1 MKKYRNFC
9 LISLGIII
17 AASIYPIYMGII
29 SLADYF
35 SNGFIEQANYPKYLI
50 PYAPM
55 CIAII
60 VSAALMPLAIR
71 LCKRFSLAV
80 TSVIGV
86 GGFLLAEKFFE
97 QIKVVVGYETL
108 RVDGWQLALC
118 FATPEVLEAQGDPI
132 YAENNP
138 TFKVHFYIIAI
149 VIILSVLGLLYG
161 YSKLFLEDKKELKK
175 PLLAGSISTVLFIG
189 LCILACFT
197 AFFRNGTLYISPL
210 SSFLTGAF
218 FIVFGITFGIY
229 ICSFLIGK
237 GKRCI
242 WISALTASL
251 TTLVMYIGELLLMGG
266 KLFVFGKGFFFSQIG
281 VIPFSPCD
289 ILIIFASGIITALI
303 AGLLNKEKVSQA

>member
-1 MKKYRNFC
+1 MKKYRNFY

-17 AASIYPIYMGII
+17 AASIYPIYMGVVA
-29 SLADYF
+29 LAEYF
-35 SNGFIEQANYPKYLI
+35 SEGFIEQANYPKYLI

-60 VSAALMPLAIR
+60 VAAALMPLTIK
-71 LCKRFSLAV
+71 LFKRFSLAV

-86 GGFLLAEKFFE
+86 GGFILAEKFFE
-97 QIKVVVGYETL
+97 QIKVVVRYETL
-108 RVDGWQLALC
+108 RVDGWQLSLC
-118 FATPEVLEAQGDPI
+118 MATPEVLEAQGKPI

-149 VIILSVLGLLYG
+149 VIILSVLALLYG
-161 YSKLFLEDKKELKK
+161 YSKLFLENKKELKK
-175 PLLAGSISTVLFIG
+175 PLLAQTVSVILFIG

-210 SSFLTGAF
+210 SSLLTAFF

-229 ICSFLIGK
+229 ICSFFIGK
-237 GKRCI
+237 GKICV

-251 TTLVMYIGELLLMGG
+251 TTLIMYIGELLLMGG
-266 KLFVFGKGFFFSQIG
+266 KLFIFGKGFFFLPLGI
-281 VIPFSPCD
+281 IPFSPCD
-289 ILIIFASGIITALI
+289 IVVILVSGIITAIIAKLI
-303 AGLLNKEKVSQA
+303 NKEKVSLS